1 MLGSNLPFLLRDI
14 DGSNSSVRFTR
25 DETDCIL
32 RNYLDVDDVNCVD
45 FLDFMHWW
53 CDPTD
58 IVPPELLQ
66 TEKASE
72 STPTTPTLQGP
83 SKPVGDTVAQP
94 ATSDSKV
101 HNDDEETD
109 ENGSG
114 RASGSP
120 SASSDDY
127 GSMVDSVATNSIVG
141 VKNATVAATAL
152 GEEEHSAYHEP
163 VQPTSIYFLEISSSE
178 ENSLVGG
185 VEDLQDQ
192 HGELLQVAAISF
204 DDLPSE
210 PAELE
215 AVVDEPPAK
224 MPFVVPRLHPREV
237 MASIVTSYEVGMEKS
252 GDGATAATKRK
263 KTVRLQVE
271 VTESTDAMDLQDN
284 SKKQA
289 EDETEAYLA
298 TIPFIAQ
305 NDNSLDEDDG
315 SPVKRKIM
323 PGKRKSSH
331 RLRSM
336 HESMFE
342 IEEDDDSDEDTDDDG
357 DEEFEGND
365 RVLSSG
371 RRGNAGGAMH
381 ESMFEIVD
389 KQFNDDEE
397 EGDDEYNGN
406 EYMSTAD
413 ASDAGHRLLNSSE
426 NVTRSLATVNSTES
440 VKEQQANISSVES
453 NPTRTSNHPV
463 EEARDN
469 NASSSTETSGSM
481 VGDAPDSR
489 HTRRLSGKIGR
500 QRDDQVATLVAAT
513 MPDATNMSEPESAE
527 SAAQECSKNHDSLAG
542 SSSTDVPPSRVVPIS
557 EEDASETAASQQV
570 QREFESLAPAPS
582 SSSRRPQL
590 HRNATVTTTTSENET
605 PGTEESSSKPAAA
618 SKLSS
623 SPRSDL
629 PRANAGSRDIFTA
642 SSVVS
647 NISASSSHP
656 AGLVDAV
663 GTDIG
668 SGRSRRSSGKNVERP
683 EERQEPIIAPGTDKV
698 ISVTGAYET
707 VKPTTPELES
717 NCTSRTG
724 SNNSSA
730 CASPDLPKDSSGK
743 QALRHSMK
751 IKKPFRHD
759 ISKHHHHAY
768 QLSTPPP
775 LDLGDAGGIIGSS
788 SDSSRAGS
796 QPIEAGI
803 AGIQNLIALADR
815 LIKAQDSSASA
826 SAVGDANL
834 PVPPSIQSQSQALAD
849 LINKNINAISPR
861 AESRK
866 QSPRLAIVRGEPD
879 AAASAVEEAVG
890 QEQQAEDHPEYEG
903 SQEYQAYDEHT
914 NEYGP
919 HESTGYNNQEGYE
932 GYEGYQGFEGYEYPS
947 GDQYEHADQTSDQ
960 YQYAYAYGADPA
972 PQDDSYQYDYDYQ
985 YNDAGAGHDHADAE
999 SSVQPEPSAD
1009 DAYASYLA
1017 EINARSSLSSAAVF
1031 PQYIP
1036 YDDVESLGGV
1046 SGSFYSEQNIPTARE
1061 VTEEEE
1067 EEIDIDGDAQSAE
1080 FTAGEPGLID
1090 YYEEEEEEEEEEED
1104 GDGSFNTSGTSGTAS
1119 LSTDQQST
1127 GVSITHYTYSA
1138 SGQQYL

>member
-58 IVPPELLQ
+58 IIPPELLQ

-72 STPTTPTLQGP
+72 STPTTPILQGP
-83 SKPVGDTVAQP
+83 SKPVGDTAAQA

-101 HNDDEETD
+101 HNDAEETD

-215 AVVDEPPAK
+215 AVMDEPPAK

-252 GDGATAATKRK
+252 GDGATATTKRK

-389 KQFNDDEE
+389 KQFDDDEE
-397 EGDDEYNGN
+397 TGDGEHKGN
-406 EYMSTAD
+406 EYMSTVD
-413 ASDAGHRLLNSSE
+413 ASDADLRRLNSSE

-453 NPTRTSNHPV
+453 NPTRTSNRPV

-469 NASSSTETSGSM
+469 NTSSSTETLGSR
-481 VGDAPDSR
+481 VGDALRETDSR
-489 HTRRLSGKIGR
+489 RTRSLSGKIDR
-500 QRDDQVATLVAAT
+500 QRDDHAVTLVAAT

-557 EEDASETAASQQV
+557 EEDASEIAASQQV

-605 PGTEESSSKPAAA
+605 PGTEESSSKTAA

-642 SSVVS
+642 SSVVG

-663 GTDIG
+663 GTDTG

-683 EERQEPIIAPGTDKV
+683 EERPELIIAPGTDKF
-698 ISVTGAYET
+698 INVTGAYET
-707 VKPTTPELES
+707 VNPTTPELES

-788 SDSSRAGS
+788 SDSAKAGS

-834 PVPPSIQSQSQALAD
+834 PVPPGIQSQSQALAD

-861 AESRK
+861 TESRK
-866 QSPRLAIVRGEPD
+866 QSPRSSIVRG
-879 AAASAVEEAVG
+879 
-890 QEQQAEDHPEYEG
+890 
-903 SQEYQAYDEHT
+903 
-914 NEYGP
+914 
-919 HESTGYNNQEGYE
+919 
-932 GYEGYQGFEGYEYPS
+932 
-947 GDQYEHADQTSDQ
+947 
-960 YQYAYAYGADPA
+960 
-972 PQDDSYQYDYDYQ
+972 
-985 YNDAGAGHDHADAE
+985 
-999 SSVQPEPSAD
+999 
-1009 DAYASYLA
+1009 
-1017 EINARSSLSSAAVF
+1017 
-1031 PQYIP
+1031 
-1036 YDDVESLGGV
+1036 
-1046 SGSFYSEQNIPTARE
+1046 
-1061 VTEEEE
+1061 
-1067 EEIDIDGDAQSAE
+1067 
-1080 FTAGEPGLID
+1080 
-1090 YYEEEEEEEEEEED
+1090 
-1104 GDGSFNTSGTSGTAS
+1104 
-1119 LSTDQQST
+1119 
-1127 GVSITHYTYSA
+1127 
-1138 SGQQYL
+1138 